1 LNSNPA
7 ADFEFE
13 FVQSINLESMAMNE
27 APCHTTQVL
36 DTACESI
43 ISNIHHPAAARRYVY
58 STHIAAARSHRL
70 QQIPYDATSDSMLDA
85 QRIPTQLQ
93 IEYANTASNCS
104 SSLVHDREAAQ
115 TATIG
120 GEEDTP
126 VGARG
131 NDRTVNIVTLHGIW
145 RLTSTATNDSGD
157 GDSTDLDVD
166 DLFMIPVEE
175 SLIGQQSSLHELV
188 ID

>member
-1 LNSNPA
+1 MRHPVTPHK
-7 ADFEFE
+7 F
-13 FVQSINLESMAMNE
+13 SII
-27 APCHTTQVL
+27 V
-36 DTACESI
+36 TACESTMSI
-43 ISNIHHPAAARRYVY
+43 IHHPAAARRYVY
-58 STHIAAARSHRL
+58 STHIVADSSHRL
-70 QQIPYDATSDSMLDA
+70 QQIPYDDTADSTLDA
-85 QRIPTQLQ
+85 QRIPARLALQ
-93 IEYANTASNCS
+93 IESANTASNCS
-104 SSLVHDREAAQ
+104 SSLVHDHEAAQ

-120 GEEDTP
+120 GEEDTNTP